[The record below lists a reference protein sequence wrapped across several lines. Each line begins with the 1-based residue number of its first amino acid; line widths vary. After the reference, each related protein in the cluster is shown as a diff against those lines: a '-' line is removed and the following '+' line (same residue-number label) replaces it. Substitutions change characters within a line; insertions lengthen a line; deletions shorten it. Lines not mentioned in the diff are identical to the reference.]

1 MDILRPVGCKPDKVN
16 RFETACLQR
25 GTSPTAKI
33 SKMSLMIC
41 LIFLAIIS
49 SCIPIAA
56 ALGCPTGCL
65 CNDDTYVVECDRSK
79 LDVIPI
85 TLNPAIQRLVLRNN
99 KIKTVDSAFH
109 FYRDL
114 QYVDLSSNHVVNI
127 PTKSFVHQ
135 EKLQELHLNKNK
147 LSSLNNKTFQ
157 GLKSLTVLNLRENF
171 LEELSK
177 SLFSILPK
185 LEELNLGQNRIS
197 KIDPLAFDG
206 LYSLRVLYLDD
217 NSLSAV
223 PTPSFTVLGSLAEL
237 HVGLNGFTVLPAD
250 AFSGLGKLSVLDISS
265 GGLSNIS
272 SMAFRGL
279 TGLRSLNLADNR
291 LEQIPTTQLGHLT
304 RLEDL
309 IIGQNEFTCLG
320 KGSFKG
326 LSNLRKIDITGANNL
341 EHIEKGAFSDNL
353 NLETIVLVSN
363 KRLES
368 LEDGALVGLPN
379 LRHLVLRENSFRTL
393 SESVTSWNEIR
404 ALELTDNPINCDCQL
419 LWLINS
425 INSKNLTNVQ
435 CSTPLRL
442 RDRSLR
448 TLSADELGCSFRD
461 TRQQAIIITFCV
473 SATIVLG
480 LLGLFLFRYRQRVRE
495 ALKDYK
501 WNKRAI
507 SRKEHEYQ
515 KTFSDEDYNAQLS
528 APPSGVFC
536 LDGEG
541 RRAARGPRGTLPA
554 TGSPTSL
561 VIPAGRTRYGHSK
574 IREMA
579 CPNATSTYTN
589 IRGVGQVLS
598 SNK

>member
-1 MDILRPVGCKPDKVN
+1 ML
-16 RFETACLQR
+16 
-25 GTSPTAKI
+25 
-33 SKMSLMIC
+33 KMPFVTHL
-41 LIFLAIIS
+41 LLLAVLTT
-49 SCIPIAA
+49 CIPNAT

-65 CNDDTYVVECDRSK
+65 CNDDTYVVECERSK

-99 KIKTVDSAFH
+99 KIKTVDSAFQ

-127 PTKSFVHQ
+127 PTRSFLHQ

-177 SLFSILPK
+177 GLFSILPK

-206 LYSLRVLYLDD
+206 LFSLRVLYLDD

-223 PTPSFTVLGSLAEL
+223 PTPSFSVLGSLAEL
-237 HVGLNGFTVLPAD
+237 HVGLNGFTVLPD
-250 AFSGLGKLSVLDISS
+250 EAFKGLGKLSVLDVSS

-272 SMAFRGL
+272 SNAFRGL

-291 LEQIPTTQLGHLT
+291 LVQIPTAQLGYLS

-309 IIGQNEFTCLG
+309 IIGQNEFTRLG

-326 LSNLRKIDITGANNL
+326 LTNLRKIDITGANNL
-341 EHIEKGAFSDNL
+341 EHLEKGTFSDNL

-379 LRHLVLRENSFRTL
+379 LRHLVLRENSIRTI
-393 SESVTSWNEIR
+393 SESVTSWNELR

-419 LWLINS
+419 LWLIKS

-448 TLSADELGCSFRD
+448 TLTADELGCSFRD
-461 TRQQAIIITFCV
+461 SRQQAIIITFCV
-473 SATIVLG
+473 SATILLG

-515 KTFSDEDYNAQLS
+515 KTFSDEDYNARMGQHHIKQ
-528 APPSGVFC
+528 
-536 LDGEG
+536 
-541 RRAARGPRGTLPA
+541 
-554 TGSPTSL
+554 
-561 VIPAGRTRYGHSK
+561 IPVT
-574 IREMA
+574 E
-579 CPNATSTYTN
+579 
-589 IRGVGQVLS
+589 L
-598 SNK
+598 